1 MLLRRV
7 YHNKKTD
14 IQILSETEKT
24 VLESEAIVN
33 KRVISS
39 DLEEIGNVVSS
50 DESLIILRGT
60 DSRYVIPKSRV
71 AVHR

>member
-24 VLESEAIVN
+24 VLESEALVN
-33 KRVISS
+33 KKVISS
-39 DLEEIGNVVSS
+39 D
-50 DESLIILRGT
+50 
-60 DSRYVIPKSRV
+60 KK
-71 AVHR
+71 